1 MNEHN
6 EEIGVFG
13 QALIMEDGT
22 EVVVA
27 RRRKEGL
34 IMTLLLN

>member
-1 MNEHN
+1 MKKKYVKGE
-6 EEIGVFG
+6 GRSV
-13 QALIMEDGT
+13 IMEDGT